1 MALIWI
7 TYSDGPLPTIRSV
20 HRNLYYAVW
29 LREVFKMSR
38 YTGPVGGGGAF
49 LIVLT
54 CILVLVAPP
63 IGFIM
68 SLALAFW
75 KD

>member
-1 MALIWI
+1 MRMYNEII
-7 TYSDGPLPTIRSV
+7 IKQT
-20 HRNLYYAVW
+20 
-29 LREVFKMSR
+29 EVLKMSR
-38 YTGPVGGGGAF
+38 YTGPVGNGGAF

-63 IGFIM
+63 VGFIM